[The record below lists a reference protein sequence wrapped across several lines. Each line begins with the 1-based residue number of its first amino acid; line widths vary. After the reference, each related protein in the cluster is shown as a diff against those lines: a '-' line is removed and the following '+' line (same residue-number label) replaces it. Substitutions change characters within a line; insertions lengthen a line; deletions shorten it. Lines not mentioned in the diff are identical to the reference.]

1 MDVINRDRVTKNLHK
16 QKIISRICCYI
27 IEMGHNCIHKPSR
40 NYHWNQDISRQS
52 LTIEYSPLKDGG
64 I

>member
-1 MDVINRDRVTKNLHK
+1 
-16 QKIISRICCYI
+16 
-27 IEMGHNCIHKPSR
+27 MGHNCIHKPSR
-40 NYHWNQDISRQS
+40 YYHWNQDISRQS